1 MQLEAEAI
9 LPTDAERACLI
20 GRVWNPEVSG
30 PCVVVYRDG
39 DLLDITTSFPT
50 VHDLQEQANPA
61 AAIAQT
67 TGPILGS
74 LVEILS
80 NSLEPT
86 VNSYRSR
93 LLAPVDLQA
102 VKACGVT
109 FAESLLERVIEEQAK
124 GDAKQAERIR
134 EEVQSRIGSDLS
146 QVKPGSEAAL
156 ELKQLLIEQK
166 LWSQYLEVGIGP
178 DPEVFSKAQPMA
190 SVGLG
195 ARVGL
200 HPISS
205 WNNPEPEVVL
215 AINSRA
221 EIVGAMLGNDV
232 NLRDVE
238 GRSAL
243 LLGKAKDNNASCS
256 LGPFLRLFDVNF
268 SLEDVKQA
276 EVQLEIVGP
285 EGFRLEGSSSM
296 NRISRSPEELTQATI
311 GPHHQ
316 YPDGLVLFLGTMF
329 APTKD
334 RDTPGGGFTH
344 KVGDWVTIKTPCLG
358 ALSNQVALS
367 PDCPPWTF
375 GTADLMRNLARRGL
389 LN

>member
-1 MQLEAEAI
+1 MQLEAGAI
-9 LPTDAERACLI
+9 LPTDAEHACLI
-20 GRVWNPEVSG
+20 GRVWNPDVSG

-50 VHDLQEQANPA
+50 VRDLQEQIDPA
-61 AAIAQT
+61 TTVAQT
-67 TGPILGS
+67 TGPSLGS
-74 LVEILS
+74 LVEILA

-86 VNSYRSR
+86 VNSDCPR

-195 ARVGL
+195 AWVGL

-221 EIVGAMLGNDV
+221 KIVGAMLGNDV

-256 LGPFLRLFDVNF
+256 LGPFLRLFDGNF